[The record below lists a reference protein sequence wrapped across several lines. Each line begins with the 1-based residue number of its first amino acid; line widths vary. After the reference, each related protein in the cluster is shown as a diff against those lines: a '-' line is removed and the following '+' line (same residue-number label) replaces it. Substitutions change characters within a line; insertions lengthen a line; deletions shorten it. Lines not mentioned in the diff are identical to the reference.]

1 VSGSGDV
8 DVGTLNAASTTL
20 TSTQT
25 AGSLTV
31 IMNAVAT
38 SKVTGGAG
46 DDTITAGAVLTTG
59 AVNGGNGTD
68 TLVLGTNVNYGN
80 TSGLAAKYTN
90 FETLSLNG
98 TMDMSLW
105 SGIQS
110 VVLSGAT
117 NALTGMT
124 ATQAGAVTASA
135 DIGTTTLALLTA
147 TGTSD
152 VLTVTMG
159 AKATTGAAATNAAG
173 ALTVTGFETVNII
186 ANPGSK
192 AATAGAML
200 TTIASF
206 GTPTTLSQVNLT
218 GSAVAIT
225 DAATTVATTFNASGL
240 TGDANATNL
249 VTAAATKGL
258 ALAGNLV
265 AGSTVTGSDFIDT
278 ITFGTVGSTYNLG
291 AGKDAISSTL
301 AHLLTGTTY
310 NTLDAG
316 AGVDTLTI
324 TDGTALTLVDD
335 DFKGLTNLEKITI
348 STTTTHDQSITTG
361 GWFDANF
368 KAAGATLTTT
378 STTGAIV
385 VAEGSFTGTN
395 AVTASSTTGAI
406 TISGGTGDQTI
417 TATSTDAG
425 GGGLGVIT
433 ITTLGG
439 NDVVTVTTAATTL
452 TSTISTGAGNDT
464 IVGSLGVE
472 TITGGTGADTMT
484 GGGGADTFVFGST
497 GSVIGTSLDVI
508 TDFNTGGSDVLSFT
522 SATLLSA
529 DVTTLVAG
537 SNVNQTAGGLVTF
550 ATADNTLALKIVAIQ
565 ADTQLDAAGSVA
577 FFVDG
582 GNTYVYYAGTA
593 TGNADDQ
600 LIQLTG
606 VTGLTTITD
615 GGTTITIG

>member
-31 IMNAVAT
+31 IMNGVVT

-46 DDTITAGAVLTTG
+46 DDTITTGAILTTG
-59 AVNGGNGTD
+59 AVNGGAGTD
-68 TLVLGTNVNYGN
+68 TLVLTNVNQGN
-80 TSGLAAKYTN
+80 TSGLAAKFTN

-110 VVLSGAT
+110 VALTGAV

-124 ATQAGAVTASA
+124 ATQAAHVTANA
-135 DIGTTTLALLTA
+135 DIGATTLALLTA

-159 AKATTGAAATNAAG
+159 AKATTGAAATNSG
-173 ALTVTGFETVNII
+173 ILTVTGFETVDII

-192 AATAGAML
+192 ADAASKML

-258 ALAGNLV
+258 TLGGNLV
-265 AGSTVTGSDFIDT
+265 VGSTVTGSDFIDT

-301 AHLLTGTTY
+301 ANIRTSTTY

-316 AGVDTLTI
+316 AGVDTLTV
-324 TDGTALTLVDD
+324 TGGGALTMVDD
-335 DFKGLTNLEKITI
+335 DFKALTHLEKITV
-348 STTTTHDQSITTG
+348 STTTTNAQSITTG

-368 KAAGATLTTT
+368 KDAGATFTTT
-378 STTGAIV
+378 STTGNV
-385 VAEGSFTGTN
+385 TEVLGSFTGALT
-395 AVTASSTTGAI
+395 STVSTSTGTITITGSAGANTISATSVGTGADL
-406 TISGGTGDQTI
+406 GTQTI
-417 TATSTDAG
+417 TTY
-425 GGGLGVIT
+425 
-433 ITTLGG
+433 GG
-439 NDVVTVTTAATTL
+439 NDTVTSVSAAANTT
-452 TSTISTGAGNDT
+452 TNVISTGAGDDT
-464 IVGSLGVE
+464 IVAGVGKDS
-472 TITGGTGADTMT
+472 ITGGTGTDTIT
-484 GGGGADTFVFGST
+484 GGGAVDTFVFAST

-508 TDFNTGGSDVLSFT
+508 TDFNTAGADVLSFT
-522 SATLLSA
+522 TATLLAA
-529 DVTTLVAG
+529 DATALVAG

-565 ADTQLDAAGSVA
+565 ADTLLDAADSVA

-606 VTGLTTITD
+606 VTGLATITD
-615 GGTTITIG
+615 GGTTITIA